1 MGAFLS
7 VHYAFLRNLPF
18 LLAFRKKRSA
28 SIQPKILNIFE
39 LPEEFLNKLM
49 RKMQIRDRLNLRL
62 TCRQNCEFESLVADS
77 HAGYFERGKIVRDKH
92 DKDKIFA
99 FIGEGDSAIQFTH
112 FDFNEIGVQQI
123 KLLRSRLFRK
133 ISISGIFQVELDSN
147 VLTLEEL
154 RNILENF
161 ELEKLCLIVNR
172 ESLLEGSITLFSNF
186 PESKCSL
193 NLRFLPEKE
202 LLLSL
207 PRLEGLFIQGK
218 DKANHFITLFFVSAF
233 LTETE
238 AHSVEIMLKHSIIII
253 WLGTHGISEDT
264 ESEDVCGEFTA
275 IHISVS
281 RMHLQFD
288 YKSSGPNREKC
299 RIRVK
304 SSTPLWSNENDYAIL
319 TMEKDWQ

>member
-1 MGAFLS
+1 MCYSTIFFVNAHS
-7 VHYAFLRNLPF
+7 VLHSV
-18 LLAFRKKRSA
+18 LLIA
-28 SIQPKILNIFE
+28 
-39 LPEEFLNKLM
+39 
-49 RKMQIRDRLNLRL
+49 L
-62 TCRQNCEFESLVADS
+62 TPAYSEFESLVADS

-92 DKDKIFA
+92 DK
-99 FIGEGDSAIQFTH
+99 
-112 FDFNEIGVQQI
+112 
-123 KLLRSRLFRK
+123 
-133 ISISGIFQVELDSN
+133 LDSN

-161 ELEKLCLIVNR
+161 ELEKLCLIINNTLFEFSR
-172 ESLLEGSITLFSNF
+172 EQCLEDEIPWEISSQLFFSLLGKHE
-186 PESKCSL
+186 
-193 NLRFLPEKE
+193 NLYLDHVRFTPDECERAL
-202 LLLSL
+202 
-207 PRLEGLFIQGK
+207 Q
-218 DKANHFITLFFVSAF
+218 AF

-319 TMEKDWQ
+319 TMEKDWHCNSNKFDQHFGTTMQTWTNSGKVFTRAGK